1 MLIRNNFGDECFRSF
16 QFGVRAC
23 RHPSTVDPKFTA
35 VQRQFNVSSR
45 DFLENRNAEGV
56 TELKSFRNNLIRLAY
71 GSPLRTAVT
80 RFLISAVATIGIA
93 RILPMTSLGNSGG
106 IVAFGV
112 LVICAWYLGIGPA
125 IVSPMLLVLSF
136 RFRGNGF
143 HQLFA
148 LSSKDLFDI
157 FTITVVMTS
166 VGVAGA
172 LRRRAQAIADQR
184 ADQLKEQDRHKDEF
198 LATLAHELRN
208 PLAPI
213 RMGLEVMEMLEI
225 QCSDP
230 TAFLDVKRMMRRQ
243 VDHMVRLI
251 DDLLDV
257 SRIKTGKL
265 VIRPEA
271 LAIAVVINDAIEAAR
286 ADINAARHELT
297 VTTPAE
303 PILVNVDRVRMTQVI
318 VNLLNNAAKFTPPG
332 GQIELRAQRL
342 NGTLEIRVRDSGIG
356 ISRELLPKVFNLFVQ
371 AEDLLTRT
379 HGGLGIGLSLVH
391 RLMELHGG
399 NVQAFSEG
407 PGLGSE
413 FVLTLPCTVQP
424 TTAATSTKPQTEELL
439 TRRIL
444 VVDDNQDAAKTLAM
458 MLSAQG
464 HQCDIAFDGFAA
476 LKTAQKFQPEVFFLD
491 LGMPAMSGFEL
502 AAKLRALDDFKSSL
516 LIAVTGWGRLQDR
529 VNCLN
534 AGFDEHLVKPIEVE
548 KVRQLLNSRRPI
560 PSSN

>member
-1 MLIRNNFGDECFRSF
+1 M
-16 QFGVRAC
+16 
-23 RHPSTVDPKFTA
+23 
-35 VQRQFNVSSR
+35 
-45 DFLENRNAEGV
+45 
-56 TELKSFRNNLIRLAY
+56 KSFRNNLIRLAY
-71 GSPLRTAVT
+71 GSPLRTTVT
-80 RFLISAVATIGIA
+80 RYLTTAAAAIGVA

-106 IVAFGV
+106 IIAFGV
-112 LVICAWYLGIGPA
+112 LIICAWYQGIGPS
-125 IVSPMLLVLSF
+125 ITSPLLLVLAF
-136 RFRGNGF
+136 RFRAKGL
-143 HQLFA
+143 HDLFA
-148 LSSKDLFDI
+148 LSPKDLFDT
-157 FTITVVMTS
+157 FTITLVTAS
-166 VGVAGA
+166 VGVAGT

-213 RMGLEVMEMLEI
+213 RMGLEVMEMLKI
-225 QCSDP
+225 QSSDP
-230 TAFLDVKRMMRRQ
+230 AAFEDVKRMMRRQ
-243 VDHMVRLI
+243 LDHMVRLI

-265 VIRPEA
+265 VIRPEP
-271 LAIAVVINDAIEAAR
+271 LAIAAVINDAIEAAR

-332 GQIELRAQRL
+332 GRIELRAQRL
-342 NGTLEIRVRDSGIG
+342 NNTLEIRVRDTGIG
-356 ISRELLPKVFNLFVQ
+356 ISRDLLPKVFNLFVQ

-399 NVQAFSEG
+399 NVQAFSDG

-413 FVLTLPCTVQP
+413 FVLKLPCAVQQ
-424 TTAATSTKPQTEELL
+424 TTTISRSNTSGKQVTI
-439 TRRIL
+439 RRIL
-444 VVDDNQDAAKTLAM
+444 VVDDNRDAAKTLAM

-464 HQCDIAFDGFAA
+464 HQCDIAFDGIAA
-476 LKTAQKFQPEVFFLD
+476 LQTAQKFRPEVFFLD
-491 LGMPAMSGFEL
+491 LGMPAMSGYEL
-502 AAKLRALDDFKSSL
+502 AAKLRSLDDFKSSL

-534 AGFDEHLVKPIEVE
+534 AGFDEHLVKPIEFE
-548 KVRQLLNSRRPI
+548 KIQHLLNTRRPVA
-560 PSSN
+560 SSN